1 MFKEYC
7 QMMLIQSTAFETGLA
22 LIVYFHKC
30 GGKLF
35 FENYGLASLGGI
47 SHDLVILCFTWL
59 STPKSSDEQKG
70 WPQGFHIVRRIGVG
84 DTQSDSIQCLNFAK
98 QLFIQYSIQ
107 YCFTQDSI
115 QNIIQFK
122 ENFADSIQK
131 TTQFNTQ
138 AIIFPR
144 KIKFKNFDMA

>member
-1 MFKEYC
+1 M
-7 QMMLIQSTAFETGLA
+7 QSTVFETGLA

-98 QLFIQYSIQ
+98 KSFIQYLIQ
-107 YCFTQDSI
+107 YCFI
-115 QNIIQFK
+115 QASK
-122 ENFADSIQK
+122 YYSIQK
-131 TTQFNTQ
+131 RFC
-138 AIIFPR
+138 
-144 KIKFKNFDMA
+144 